1 MSLKPGK
8 QVRLESLT
16 YRKVRCPSGKG
27 KRHLKKTI
35 ITLLKIGVSVAILA
49 YLVRDAQ
56 QNEAFSNL
64 MARSKNWLVLC
75 LALVAC
81 SSAVLL
87 TLVRWHYL
95 VRALDIPF
103 TRKEAL
109 RLGFLGYL
117 FNLAPMG
124 IVGGD
129 LLKAVMLAR
138 HQRNRQPEAVASVGV
153 DRLIGLYM
161 LFVVASV
168 AILATRYWDSPHT
181 TIQLLCRA
189 VLCLTGIGTGII
201 VLVLLP
207 GVTHTWLTRHLVRI
221 PYVGRG
227 AWRLVDAVWMYRRK
241 HVVLI
246 LSALI
251 SAAVHSLFT
260 VGVYLIAM
268 GLYDPVPS
276 LRMHFV
282 FSPLSAATGVLPLP
296 VGPFEYVLDR
306 LYLYA
311 PMAGGAKMIAGQG
324 LVVALGYRLIT
335 VLIAA
340 VGICYYL
347 ASRQEVAGVLQ
358 DVEEDCSD
366 RQEEPLD
373 ERSAAESAA

>member
-1 MSLKPGK
+1 
-8 QVRLESLT
+8 
-16 YRKVRCPSGKG
+16 
-27 KRHLKKTI
+27 LKKTF

-64 MARSKNWLVLC
+64 MGRSKNWVLLG

-95 VRALDIPF
+95 VRALGLPF

-129 LLKAVMLAR
+129 LLKAVMLAKQ
-138 HQRNRQPEAVASVGV
+138 QRNRQPEAVASVGV
-153 DRLIGLYM
+153 DRLIGLYT

-168 AILATRYWDSPHT
+168 AILATGFWDSPHKA
-181 TIQLLCRA
+181 IQVMCKA
-189 VLCLTGIGTGII
+189 VVGLTGLGTGII
-201 VLVLLP
+201 ALILLP
-207 GVTHTWLTRHLVRI
+207 GVTHTWLGRLLARI
-221 PYVGRG
+221 PYVGPG

-246 LSALI
+246 VSALM
-251 SAAVHSLFT
+251 SVAVHSLFT
-260 VGVYLIAM
+260 VGVFLIAM

-311 PMAGGAKMIAGQG
+311 PMAGGAMMIAGQG

-347 ASRQEVAGVLQ
+347 VSRQEVAAVLH
-358 DVEEDCSD
+358 DVEEDGGD
-366 RQEEPLD
+366 AQDEPPG
-373 ERSAAESAA
+373 EVSTAEKAA